1 MTWGVVDRTGAG
13 GSAIPSA
20 LEAELRRILD
30 DAAVAVGWFPEIE
43 FVASEFVASEFLTSG
58 TGSALSVLPDVVV
71 ADHAAS
77 PEQLDQLERA
87 AESEPTADHEPVHEP
102 PAVNEPTV
110 VQEPAGD
117 QLLVLLEST
126 LAVLASAAP
135 ASTPEVSIDRIAA
148 LEALISAAGGL
159 RAAEE
164 VAFADGQRAAH
175 LAAKVRSRDVGRG
188 TAEQIGFA
196 RRISPNSA
204 ARQLGFAQALVAR
217 LPQTFQ
223 ELRAGRISEIQ
234 ARIAVTRSSHLS
246 ETDAALVDAAIAP
259 RLQGWSSSATEKA
272 VDHIA
277 YSLDPRGSVDR
288 KASAEQD
295 RRVWVRPAPDSMAIV
310 SALLPMAQG
319 VGVFAGLRTAALAL
333 HGTSESEGRG
343 IGQLMADLLVERCTG
358 QATAD
363 AVPVE
368 IRVTLPVDS
377 VLGDGAAPG
386 WVDNYGPVPAAVVR
400 ELVGCGGEPHERTL
414 RPEHAS
420 QGDPP
425 HDEPPRGSGTHHGR
439 AAPSANDGSTATP
452 TSSAAE
458 KCCCTGVPD
467 ARVRIRRLFTD
478 PVDGSVVDV
487 DARSRLFPE
496 SMRRHIMIRD
506 RQCRQPYCD
515 APIRDADHVTPY
527 ARGGPTTLVNGQGLC
542 LRGNQMK
549 EMPGWSTRRQGDGS
563 TLVVTPTGHRYVRE
577 RQSATGL
584 PALTRRE

>member
-1 MTWGVVDRTGAG
+1 MLLDSGSYPVQVDDYDGGMISGVVHRTGAG

-20 LEAELRRILD
+20 LEAELQRILD

-43 FVASEFVASEFLTSG
+43 LVASDALASG
-58 TGSALSVLPDVVV
+58 TGSAQSLPPDVVV
-71 ADHAAS
+71 EDHAAS
-77 PEQLDQLERA
+77 PEQLERS
-87 AESEPTADHEPVHEP
+87 AESEPTAVHEPVHEP
-102 PAVNEPTV
+102 RAVNEPTV

-117 QLLVLLEST
+117 QLVVLLEST
-126 LAVLASAAP
+126 LAALSSAAP
-135 ASTPEVSIDRIAA
+135 ASTPEGSIDRIAA

-159 RAAEE
+159 RVAEE

-217 LPQTFQ
+217 LPQTYQ

-234 ARIAVTRSSHLS
+234 ARTAVTRSSHLS

-259 RLQGWSSSATEKA
+259 RLSGWSPSATEKA

-277 YSLDPRGSVDR
+277 YFLDPRGSVDR

-295 RRVWVRPAPDSMAIV
+295 RRAWVRPAPDSMAIV

-319 VGVFAGLRTAALAL
+319 VGVFAGLRSAALAV
-333 HGTSESEGRG
+333 HGTGESDGRG

-358 QATAD
+358 QATAA
-363 AVPVE
+363 AVPIEV
-368 IRVTLPVDS
+368 RVTIPADS
-377 VLGDGAAPG
+377 VLGDSEVPG
-386 WVDNYGPVPAAVVR
+386 WVDSYGPVPAAVVR
-400 ELVGCGGEPHERTL
+400 ELVGCGGGLHDGRAASPADDAHHDGRTGPAPGDRPLDSRTGPTAGGAPHD
-414 RPEHAS
+414 
-420 QGDPP
+420 DPP
-425 HDEPPRGSGTHHGR
+425 HDEPPRGSGPHHGR
-439 AAPSANDGSTATP
+439 AAPSADDGSTAMP
-452 TSSAAE
+452 RSSAAE
-458 KCCCTGVPD
+458 KWCCTGIPD
-467 ARVRIRRLFTD
+467 ARVRIRRLFTE

-515 APIRDADHVTPY
+515 APIRDVDHVTPY
-527 ARGGPTTLVNGQGLC
+527 ARAGRP
-542 LRGNQMK
+542 R
-549 EMPGWSTRRQGDGS
+549 WSTARDCACA
-563 TLVVTPTGHRYVRE
+563 
-577 RQSATGL
+577 AT
-584 PALTRRE
+584 R